1 MNTTS
6 NVTTNATVS
15 TLMSFLNAEYNMN
28 KVADYVHM
36 KESRTIDSRYINIS
50 TYDTICTVE
59 ETTVTDETFTLIEG
73 RYADECEHDTAYH
86 SDCRQSPGIAG
97 IFYCIHRFSGIM
109 ILSERRCFL

>member
-15 TLMSFLNAEYNMN
+15 TLMSLLNAEYNMN

-50 TYDTICTVE
+50 NGY
-59 ETTVTDETFTLIEG
+59 
-73 RYADECEHDTAYH
+73 
-86 SDCRQSPGIAG
+86 
-97 IFYCIHRFSGIM
+97 
-109 ILSERRCFL
+109 